1 MGVTAGQGGGRHIAL
16 VSDWFAPRRGGI
28 ESHLLGLGRALVAAG
43 QRVTVLTAQ
52 PGARDDHAPLRL
64 HPLPLRHLPG
74 VDLAWPVGLVDC
86 FAGGLAAVRPD
97 LVHVHA
103 SIVAP
108 ACWAAIRAARRLDLP
123 VVVTFHS
130 DLRAFGPSLPL
141 LAQAAG
147 PAALTAVSTRIAAQ
161 LGARA
166 WGGAAGA
173 VLPNG
178 FDHGFW
184 SAPSRMDRSTGPFT
198 IASALRLHRKKRPL
212 LLARIARAVAT
223 ATNRPVRLV
232 IAGQGAARYH
242 RALQGVA
249 DLPGWLPREGLRD
262 LYHTADLFIQPAR
275 HESFGLSALEARAA
289 GLPVIGR
296 DDTGLA
302 EFISTGRD
310 GLLCPS
316 DDAMMQA
323 AIRLAQDAPLRAAL
337 SGPRPDLARLDWPQ
351 VAARHLALYDA
362 VAAARSAGSISRTS
376 LGR

>member
-1 MGVTAGQGGGRHIAL
+1 MPDQGRSRHIAL
-16 VSDWFAPRRGGI
+16 VSDWFAPRPGGI
-28 ESHLLGLGRALVAAG
+28 ESHLLGLGRALLAAG

-64 HPLPLRHLPG
+64 HPLPVRHLPG
-74 VDLAWPVGLVDC
+74 VDLAWPVGLADRMTD
-86 FAGGLAAVRPD
+86 ALATVRPD
-97 LVHVHA
+97 LVHIHA

-123 VVVTFHS
+123 AVVTFHS
-130 DLRAFGPSLPL
+130 DLRAFGPALPM
-141 LAQAAG
+141 LAEMAG
-147 PAALTAVSTRIAAQ
+147 PAALTAVSARIAAQ

-166 WGGAAGA
+166 WAGAAGA

-184 SAPSRMDRSTGPFT
+184 SAPSPTGHVARPFT
-198 IASALRLHRKKRPL
+198 IASALRLQRKKRPL
-212 LLARIARAVAT
+212 LLARIARAVAA
-223 ATNRPVRLV
+223 ATGRPVRLV
-232 IAGQGAARYH
+232 IAGKGAARYH

-262 LYHTADLFIQPAR
+262 LYHAADLFIQPAR

-302 EFISTGRD
+302 EFITSGRD

-316 DDAMMQA
+316 DDAMVQA
-323 AIRLAQDAPLRAAL
+323 AIRLAQDIALRAAL

-351 VAARHLALYDA
+351 VVARHLALYDA
-362 VAAARSAGSISRTS
+362 VAAARSVGSISRTS
-376 LGR
+376 RGR